1 MAASVASTA
10 RDEFS
15 KSSEISVLLVSVVAS
30 FMRLVS
36 LAMPLYIFGVWFRV
50 YFYYGF
56 FLLKTKRRQTNK
68 IILNTW
74 R

>member
-50 YFYYGF
+50 YFYYNF
-56 FLLKTKRRQTNK
+56 FFF
-68 IILNTW
+68 
-74 R
+74 